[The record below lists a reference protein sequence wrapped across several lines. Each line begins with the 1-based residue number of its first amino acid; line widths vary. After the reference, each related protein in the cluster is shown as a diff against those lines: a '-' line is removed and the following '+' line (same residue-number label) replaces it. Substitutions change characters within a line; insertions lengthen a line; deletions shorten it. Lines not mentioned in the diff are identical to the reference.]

1 MSDAAENET
10 MNLTKFD
17 QKYVRLKDIYRET
30 YIGMAVHHSADY
42 CYHEYA
48 VDEEALQ
55 IGDCIIYASQI
66 AGIEEVTPH
75 GSAELWTEHLILR
88 RYREDDAAD
97 LHQYLGTDPAMSEY
111 SGWNPYATP
120 EMAQE
125 MVRRFIEGYGDDFG
139 CANRTYSWVLDVDD
153 VIVGTIGAY
162 DYTEGAAGDDGAG
175 NGHTAAKSRIE
186 VGLSIVQGWW
196 GRGFATE
203 ALTCV
208 LHHLTENEGID
219 CVTAWCA
226 ADNIGSWKAMEK
238 AGMQRVATEK
248 DGLVVG
254 DRTYDK
260 LIYEYRKMS

>member
-1 MSDAAENET
+1 

-17 QKYVRLKDIYRET
+17 QKYIRLTDVWGET
-30 YIGMAVHHSADY
+30 FEGMAEHCSAEL
-42 CYHEYA
+42 CLHEYGDI
-48 VDEEALQ
+48 DEDALK
-55 IGDCIIYASQI
+55 IGGYLIYASQV

-75 GSAELWTEHLILR
+75 GSAELWTEHLVLR
-88 RYREDDAAD
+88 QYRPDDAD
-97 LHQYLGTDPAMSEY
+97 YLYMRFGTDPFTYKY

-120 EMAQE
+120 EMA
-125 MVRRFIEGYGDDFG
+125 RRSVQQFMAGYAAEDH
-139 CANRTYSWVLDVDD
+139 TYSWVIDVDD

-162 DYTEGAAGDDGAG
+162 DYTEGPDGDGG
-175 NGHTAAKSRIE
+175 SESCIE

-203 ALTCV
+203 ALACV
-208 LHHLTENEGID
+208 LHHLTENEGIN

-248 DGLVVG
+248 DRLVVG